1 VVLDRRS
8 ERILAAVFAAFLSVW
23 PLAGPADAADGNRHA
38 LVVGVSDYDKNSPK
52 DLDKPVKD
60 ATAVAAKLRDRHN
73 FTTTLLLSEPPAA
86 AASTGPL
93 ASTPNVP
100 RATLAEIEAKWSDLV
115 SKLSGKDVA
124 LFYFAGHGVELKGR
138 SYLIPSDVD
147 VSDESLTNTGN
158 LTRTSVEFAWVLETL
173 AERQKDHPDVIGIF
187 VIDACRNNPFKF
199 APEVQDVN
207 PVGLTAGK
215 LPSTEIFVMYSA
227 GIGQEALDGG
237 KNDQYSP
244 FAEVLLD
251 RLDLPEEPLSRIA
264 EWIKIKVYER
274 ARRVQHYQT
283 PAYYNQLRMSR
294 FVNGN
299 RHRETQTLD
308 EIAIAAHGDENFE
321 KELRATDILIEC
333 GYCPEMV
340 VVEGGSHGPAPV
352 KTIAIGKFEVTQ
364 REWDACVRDKVCKG
378 QEHANPA
385 NPSTLLLPVSDVSWD
400 DAQDF
405 IRWLNTKSNIK
416 GAPYRLPTEDE
427 WEHAARSPKDGKYSV
442 GSDPNDKKLCRYANG
457 ADRSAGLLPYA
468 YQHCSD
474 DIGRRAAQVGRF
486 APNDHKLHDM
496 HGNVWEW
503 VADCATDAT
512 PGAPSTIETAG
523 AAAAATPSGPPCELR
538 LARGGSWRSGAETL
552 ITAARHT
559 FPAGHSRAT
568 LGFRVAR
575 SIRN

>member
-1 VVLDRRS
+1 MS
-8 ERILAAVFAAFLSVW
+8 AAIFAACVSVA
-23 PLAGPADAADGNRHA
+23 PLAGPASAAGGNRHA
-38 LVVGVSDYDKNSPK
+38 LVVGVSDYDKDSPA
-52 DLDKPVKD
+52 DLDKPVND
-60 ATAVAAKLRDRHN
+60 ATAVAAKLRDRHS
-73 FTTTLLLSEPPAA
+73 FDVTLLLSKRPLAT
-86 AASTGPL
+86 ASTAPP
-93 ASTPNVP
+93 ASTPDVP
-100 RATLAEIEAKWSDLV
+100 RATRAEIEAKWTSLV
-115 SKLSGKDVA
+115 SNLSGNDVA

-147 VSDESLTNTGN
+147 VSNQSITNTGN
-158 LTRTSVEFAWVLETL
+158 LTRTSVEFAWVLEAL

-199 APEVQDVN
+199 APDIQDVN

-227 GIGQEALDGG
+227 GIGQEALDGEESA
-237 KNDQYSP
+237 QHSP

-274 ARRVQHYQT
+274 ARRVRHYQT

-299 RHRETQTLD
+299 RHRDAHTLD

-321 KELRATDILIEC
+321 KDLRATDILIEC

-340 VVEGGSHGPAPV
+340 VVEGSAKGPVPV
-352 KTIAIGKFEVTQ
+352 KTFAIGKFEVTQ
-364 REWDACVRDKVCKG
+364 REWDACVRDNVCKG
-378 QEHANPA
+378 APHANPA
-385 NPSTLLLPVSDVSWD
+385 NPSTLLLPVTGVSWD

-405 IRWLNTKSNIK
+405 IRWLNSKSNIK
-416 GAPYRLPTEDE
+416 AAPYRLPTEAE
-427 WEHAARSPKDGKYSV
+427 WEHAARSPKDGTFSV
-442 GSDPNDKKLCRYANG
+442 GSHPGDKKICRYANG

-474 DIGRRAAQVGRF
+474 DIGRNAAQVGRF
-486 APNDHKLHDM
+486 APNDRQLHDM

-503 VADCATDAT
+503 VSDCATGTAPGT
-512 PGAPSTIETAG
+512 PTAIETA
-523 AAAAATPSGPPCELR
+523 AATQSASACELR

-559 FPAGHSRAT
+559 FPPTHSRAT